1 MPTKKSKVPMP
12 PARRMPK
19 GFDVPPKRKR
29 LPKIEGAKVGV
40 RTLLPASIKRTPAKR
55 KMF

>member
-19 GFDVPPKRKR
+19 GFDVPSKKKP

-40 RTLLPASIKRTPAKR
+40 RTPLPASIKRTPAKR